1 MAKKSQYYSATQMRE
16 RSGDAK
22 IAFAGLELNYLTS
35 YAHRRDKDQMEGIN
49 NIARNNIKIYRKMR
63 KMTQKELAEAL
74 DVTHSSVSA
83 WEIGKNSI
91 DLERL
96 NEICQVL
103 NISLAELLS
112 EDLSAEAAE
121 QNEEN
126 KQLVEYINKRPE
138 VKKLLDV
145 TGDSRSSDIMV
156 AVKVLEA
163 LKRR

>member
-1 MAKKSQYYSATQMRE
+1 M
-16 RSGDAK
+16 D
-22 IAFAGLELNYLTS
+22 
-35 YAHRRDKDQMEGIN
+35 GIN
-49 NIARNNIKIYRKMR
+49 DIVRNNIKIYRKMR
-63 KMTQKELAEAL
+63 KMTQKGLAEAL

-96 NEICQVL
+96 NDICNVLEITL
-103 NISLAELLS
+103 PELLS
-112 EDLSAEAAE
+112 ENLSTEVAE

-126 KQLVEYINKRPE
+126 KQMIEYINQRPE

-145 TGDSRSSDIMV
+145 TEDSRSNDIMV

-163 LKRR
+163 LKKR

>member
-1 MAKKSQYYSATQMRE
+1 M
-16 RSGDAK
+16 D
-22 IAFAGLELNYLTS
+22 
-35 YAHRRDKDQMEGIN
+35 GIN
-49 NIARNNIKIYRKMR
+49 DIVRNNIKIYRKMR
-63 KMTQKELAEAL
+63 KMTQKGLAEAL

-96 NEICQVL
+96 NDICRVLEITL
-103 NISLAELLS
+103 PELLS
-112 EDLSAEAAE
+112 ESLNTEVAE

-126 KQLVEYINKRPE
+126 KQMIEYIAQRPE

-145 TGDSRSSDIMV
+145 TQDSRSNDIMV

-163 LKRR
+163 LKKR

>member
-1 MAKKSQYYSATQMRE
+1 
-16 RSGDAK
+16 
-22 IAFAGLELNYLTS
+22 
-35 YAHRRDKDQMEGIN
+35 
-49 NIARNNIKIYRKMR
+49 MR
-63 KMTQKELAEAL
+63 KMKQKELAEAL

-103 NISLAELLS
+103 GVTLSELLS
-112 EDLSAEAAE
+112 EDLSVEAAE
-121 QNEEN
+121 QNEGN
-126 KQLVEYINKRPE
+126 KHLMEYIHKRPE
-138 VKKLLDV
+138 VQKLLV
-145 TGDSRSSDIMV
+145 VSMDSRSSDILV

>member
-1 MAKKSQYYSATQMRE
+1 M
-16 RSGDAK
+16 D
-22 IAFAGLELNYLTS
+22 
-35 YAHRRDKDQMEGIN
+35 GIN
-49 NIARNNIKIYRKMR
+49 DIVRNNIKIYRKMR
-63 KMTQKELAEAL
+63 KMTQKGLAEAL

-96 NEICQVL
+96 NDICSVLEITL
-103 NISLAELLS
+103 PELLS
-112 EDLSAEAAE
+112 ENLSTEVAE

-126 KQLVEYINKRPE
+126 KQMIEYINQRPE

-145 TGDSRSSDIMV
+145 TEDSRSNDIMV

-163 LKRR
+163 LKKR

>member
-1 MAKKSQYYSATQMRE
+1 LHGGNSKL
-16 RSGDAK
+16 D
-22 IAFAGLELNYLTS
+22 
-35 YAHRRDKDQMEGIN
+35 GIN
-49 NIARNNIKIYRKMR
+49 DIVRNNIKIYRKMR
-63 KMTQKELAEAL
+63 KMTQKGLAEAL

-96 NEICQVL
+96 NDICRVL
-103 NISLAELLS
+103 DITLPELLS
-112 EDLSAEAAE
+112 ENLSAEVAE

-126 KQLVEYINKRPE
+126 RQLVEYVSQRPE

-145 TGDSRSSDIMV
+145 TQDSRSNDIMV

-163 LKRR
+163 LKKR

>member
-1 MAKKSQYYSATQMRE
+1 M
-16 RSGDAK
+16 D
-22 IAFAGLELNYLTS
+22 
-35 YAHRRDKDQMEGIN
+35 GIN
-49 NIARNNIKIYRKMR
+49 DIVRNNIKIYRKMR
-63 KMTQKELAEAL
+63 KMTQKGLAEAL

-96 NEICQVL
+96 NDICRVL
-103 NISLAELLS
+103 DITLPELLS
-112 EDLSAEAAE
+112 ENLSTDVAE

-126 KQLVEYINKRPE
+126 KQLIDYINQRPE

-145 TGDSRSSDIMV
+145 TQDSRSNDIMV

-163 LKRR
+163 LKKR

>member
-1 MAKKSQYYSATQMRE
+1 M
-16 RSGDAK
+16 
-22 IAFAGLELNYLTS
+22 
-35 YAHRRDKDQMEGIN
+35 QMEGIN

-103 NISLAELLS
+103 NITLSELLS
-112 EDLSAEAAE
+112 EDLSTEVAE

-126 KQLVEYINKRPE
+126 KQLVDYITKRPE

-145 TGDSRSSDIMV
+145 TIDSRSSDIMV

>member
-1 MAKKSQYYSATQMRE
+1 M
-16 RSGDAK
+16 
-22 IAFAGLELNYLTS
+22 
-35 YAHRRDKDQMEGIN
+35 QMEGIN

-112 EDLSAEAAE
+112 ENLSTELAA
-121 QNEEN
+121 QNEVN
-126 KQLVEYINKRPE
+126 KQLVDYISKRSE
-138 VKKLLDV
+138 VRKLLDA
-145 TGDSRSSDIMV
+145 TADSRSSDIMV
-156 AVKVLEA
+156 AVRVLEA

>member
-1 MAKKSQYYSATQMRE
+1 M
-16 RSGDAK
+16 D
-22 IAFAGLELNYLTS
+22 
-35 YAHRRDKDQMEGIN
+35 GIN
-49 NIARNNIKIYRKMR
+49 DIVRNNIKIYRKMR
-63 KMTQKELAEAL
+63 KMTQKGLAEAL

-96 NEICQVL
+96 NDICRVL
-103 NISLAELLS
+103 DITLPELLS
-112 EDLSAEAAE
+112 ENLSAEVAE

-126 KQLVEYINKRPE
+126 RQLVEYVSQRPE

-145 TGDSRSSDIMV
+145 TQDSRSNDIMV

-163 LKRR
+163 LKKR